1 MIRTVNETT
10 PPVNLTEY
18 LQSNLDNSDFVLR
31 RRSVLVHTAP
41 DHWVLAISV
50 VQAFPDKTL
59 RPEPQLSRKYDRI
72 QLLEDWLDVFQ
83 VRKIIESIQAGT
95 MTIADVSLTRTS
107 GPNWQSEFVAPPNNF
122 MDRVGFV
129 VQTKFEQHQIPLMQ
143 DPLISATEPYYPD
156 DATALQDWAALTLH
170 HGYNDGRNGHI
181 VFLLPEAR
189 AYFTSAVSDNGT
201 LLLNLGGSAIGSI
214 TLIVKGAYRI
224 EGKLHHFGGLA
235 IGDHVEFQVPNE
247 VERLEYALID
257 SEAGLYDLQRESWGA
272 QAGSLRRRA
281 STPDD
286 ALVQHIRDAV
296 ESGEGPTVEFKPF
309 IDPNEAPGAIREKTK
324 FREILRTI
332 AAFANTA
339 GGSIFF
345 GVEDDCML
353 KGIQEDLAKWG
364 DCEPNEGLRIR
375 YKGTL
380 TNKLCDHL
388 LGDIR
393 FAIAFA
399 TADDALIVVLSVA
412 RQEGAPVG
420 IKDDGHY
427 YVRRGSNSVRLMP
440 HEWPTVLDFSQSQH
454 Y

>member
-1 MIRTVNETT
+1 MIRTANEAT
-10 PPVNLTEY
+10 PPVNLTNY

-31 RRSVLVHTAP
+31 RRSVLIYTAQ

-72 QLLEDWLDVFQ
+72 QLLEDWLDVSQ
-83 VRKIIESIQAGT
+83 VRKFIESIQAGT
-95 MTIADVSLTRTS
+95 MTIADLSLTRTS
-107 GPNWQSEFVAPPNNF
+107 GSNWQSEFVAPPNNF

-129 VQTKFEQHQIPLMQ
+129 VQTKFEQHQITLAQ
-143 DPLISATEPYYPD
+143 EPLISATEPYYPD

-181 VFLLPEAR
+181 VFLLPEAG

-201 LLLNLGGSAIGSI
+201 LRLSLGGSAIGSI
-214 TLIVKGAYRI
+214 PLIVKGAYRYD
-224 EGKLHHFGGLA
+224 GKLHHFGRQA
-235 IGDHVEFQVPNE
+235 IGDRVEFLVPNE

-257 SEAGLYDLQRESWGA
+257 LKARLYDLQRESWGA
-272 QAGSLRRRA
+272 QTGSLRQKA

-296 ESGEGPTVEFKPF
+296 ESGEGPKVEFKPF
-309 IDPNEAPGAIREKTK
+309 IDLDEAPGGIREKTK
-324 FREILRTI
+324 FREVLRTI
-332 AAFANTA
+332 AAFANTE

-353 KGIQEDLAKWG
+353 EGIQEGLAKWG
-364 DCEPNEGLRIR
+364 DCEPNEDLRTR

-388 LGDIR
+388 LGDIH
-393 FAIAFA
+393 FGIAFA
-399 TADDALIVVLSVA
+399 TVDDVLIAILSVA
-412 RQEGAPVG
+412 QHESAPVG
-420 IKDDGHY
+420 LKDDGYY
-427 YVRRGSNSVRLMP
+427 YVRRGSNSVRLLP
-440 HEWPTVLDFSQSQH
+440 HEWPSVPNFRQP
-454 Y
+454 